1 MVPSARILV
10 VDDEENIR
18 SSLHEMLTMI
28 GYDVMAVDSGEAALK
43 LIADKEKF
51 DLALVDI
58 KLEGLSGIE
67 VLAMLR
73 RLAPETVVIILT
85 ANASLETAVEALR
98 HGAHDYLF
106 KPCKPVD
113 LQESIEKGLRN
124 RQPELRQQALLT
136 QLDFLASNLEDIRKT
151 IGGPKEGSAFLADL
165 DNNSVPSSSV
175 PEENE
180 SQPRFLQRGRLT
192 LDFLR
197 HAVTLEGQLLDLSP
211 TEFDLLAYLSEQA
224 PRVVSAQELTIKVK
238 KYETDEWAANEAVRQ
253 NIYRIRQKIK
263 EINDDIDII
272 RTVRGVGYT
281 LEDS

>member
-1 MVPSARILV
+1 MTPSARILV

-18 SSLHEMLTMI
+18 SSLQEMLTMA
-28 GYDVMAVDSGEAALK
+28 GYEVLAVDSGEEALK
-43 LIADKEKF
+43 LVTNKEKF

-67 VLAMLR
+67 VLGMLR
-73 RLAPETVVIILT
+73 RLTPETVVIILT

-98 HGAHDYLF
+98 YGAHDYLF
-106 KPCKPVD
+106 KPCKPAE
-113 LQESIEKGLRN
+113 LQASIEKGLRN
-124 RQPELRQQALLT
+124 RQPELRQQALLR
-136 QLDFLASNLEDIRKT
+136 QLDFLASNLEDIRQT
-151 IGGPKEGSAFLADL
+151 IGGSKEGAAFLAEL
-165 DNNSVPSSSV
+165 DDSPVPSTPV
-175 PEENE
+175 PEE
-180 SQPRFLQRGRLT
+180 SGSRPRFLQRGRLT

-197 HAVTLEGQLLDLSP
+197 HAVTLDGQLLDLST

-263 EINDDIDII
+263 EVNDNIDII

-281 LEDS
+281 IEE

>member
-1 MVPSARILV
+1 MASTARILV

-18 SSLHEMLTMI
+18 SSLQEMLTMA
-28 GYDVMAVDSGEAALK
+28 GYDVIAVESGEAALK
-43 LIADKEKF
+43 LFANKEKF

-67 VLAMLR
+67 VLGVLR

-98 HGAHDYLF
+98 YGAHDYLF
-106 KPCKPVD
+106 KPCKPVE
-113 LQESIEKGLRN
+113 LQESIEKGLRD
-124 RQPELRQQALLT
+124 RQPELRQQALLS
-136 QLDFLASNLEDIRKT
+136 QLDFLASNLEDIRQT
-151 IGGPKEGSAFLADL
+151 LGGSNEGAPFLVDL
-165 DNNSVPSSSV
+165 DNNSVTSSTA
-175 PEENE
+175 PEE
-180 SQPRFLQRGRLT
+180 SGSRPRFLQRGGLT

-197 HAVTLEGQLLDLSP
+197 HAVTLDGQLLDLSP
-211 TEFDLLAYLSEQA
+211 TEFALLAYLSEQA
-224 PRVVSAQELTIKVK
+224 PRVVSAQELTINVK

-263 EINDDIDII
+263 EINEGIDII

-281 LEDS
+281 IAE

>member
-1 MVPSARILV
+1 MDLSARILV

-18 SSLHEMLTMI
+18 SSLQEMLSMA
-28 GYDVMAVDSGEAALK
+28 GYDVVAVESGEAALK
-43 LIADKEKF
+43 LIADKQKF

-67 VLAMLR
+67 VLGMLR
-73 RLAPETVVIILT
+73 RLAPEMVVIILT

-98 HGAHDYLF
+98 YGAHDYLF
-106 KPCKPVD
+106 KPCKPTE

-124 RQPELRQQALLT
+124 RQPELRQQALLR
-136 QLDFLASNLEDIRKT
+136 QLDFLAGNLEDIRKT
-151 IGGPKEGSAFLADL
+151 VGASKEGPAFLSDV
-165 DNNSVPSSSV
+165 DESSIPTSAASA
-175 PEENE
+175 EGE

-197 HAVTLEGQLLDLSP
+197 HAATVDGQLLDLSP
-211 TEFDLLAYLSEQA
+211 TEFDLLAYLGDQA
-224 PRVVSAQELTIKVK
+224 PRVVSAQELTVKVK

-253 NIYRIRQKIK
+253 NIYRIRQKLK
-263 EINDDIDII
+263 EVNDDIDII

-281 LEDS
+281 IEE